1 MLLCYAV
8 GCGCCRAPQCS
19 LLVLHLRVAEATSEH
34 AQCLDWEDEFVVG
47 VGDHAMKC

>member
-1 MLLCYAV
+1 ML
-8 GCGCCRAPQCS
+8 PCS
-19 LLVLHLRVAEATSEH
+19 PVFPLVLHLRVAEATSEH